1 MSKLILS
8 HWHGKFGNR
17 MHEYAFASTY
27 AKKYGYSIE
36 AFSHWEGILLF
47 KNPQY
52 KLLEEKELCE
62 FLKDGS
68 LSVEDRNKEILKY
81 YPEANYFDPHKLENA
96 YPSPACQVIF
106 DSLSAYNENIFLEMN
121 SDFIKNLFEFSDLV
135 KETDSYKHWES
146 IKGTYDVAHLRRDDI
161 SNVEFNLNNIQ
172 GYSVI
177 SKESYFKAFEKF
189 GFDKDNIEWVSDD
202 FINKWHIDR
211 PKTKQMGWN
220 FPEGSVY
227 CPGIIFDW
235 LDDFLKIYFARTVF
249 RANSSFS
256 WWACYLSPTAKVY
269 SPIVDKQ
276 LIYGR
281 NGLTQEIDVEFS
293 EGNENHWMH
302 FDPPRKII
310 IP

>member
-27 AKKYGYSIE
+27 AKKYEYSIE

-62 FLKDGS
+62 YLRNSDLS
-68 LSVEDRNKEILKY
+68 LEERNAKVLEY
-81 YPEANYFDPHKLENA
+81 YPEANYFDPHQHENA
-96 YPSPACQVIF
+96 YAQPVCQIIF
-106 DSLSAYNENIFLEMN
+106 DSLSAYNDDIFLGMD
-121 SDFIKNLFEFSDLV
+121 SKFIKSLFEFSDLV
-135 KETDSYKHWES
+135 KETDSYKYWES

-161 SNVEFNLNNIQ
+161 ANVEFNLTHIQ

-189 GFDKDNIEWVSDD
+189 GFDKDKIQWVSDD
-202 FINKWHIDR
+202 FINKWHTDR
-211 PKTKQMGWN
+211 PKTKQMGWS
-220 FPEGSVY
+220 FPEGSIY

-235 LDDFLKIYFARTVF
+235 LDDFLKIYLVKRTQV
-249 RANSSFS
+249 
-256 WWACYLSPTAKVY
+256 P
-269 SPIVDKQ
+269 
-276 LIYGR
+276 
-281 NGLTQEIDVEFS
+281 
-293 EGNENHWMH
+293 
-302 FDPPRKII
+302 
-310 IP
+310 